1 MALFHAAARAA
12 TTPNTHANSRGSFDV
27 LDFYRFGGALIVAIE
42 HFIIVYLPVSP
53 ATETRAQL
61 VQPLMG
67 FFFALS
73 GFVIMHVYAERMKSL
88 ADFSDYMQKRLARI
102 YPLHI
107 ATLALAMVWGL
118 FATHP
123 QWFTPDAIIPNILLV
138 HAWNTTDHLS
148 FDYPSWS
155 VSAEF
160 FVYLLFPVFLVAVNR
175 AGVWGAL
182 LLPVLSIIPIT
193 WVFHV
198 YGYRSW
204 TLATYDFGCLR
215 AVPSFLAGM
224 AVYRLAAGPF
234 SGLAV
239 PGWVAHGLAV
249 ATVPMM
255 LLGVPNVVM
264 LGVFAALVFLLAC
277 AEPKRRG
284 LFSTPLFRAL
294 ANCSYGFYMLHAF
307 VGLTMLHLVPKF
319 LHLGDAWAFALVVP
333 ALIMTTVLSVLS
345 YHYFEAPARRYFS
358 ALRLPPSHAVSGK
371 RLVLSFRA
379 LIPFL

>member
-1 MALFHAAARAA
+1 MR
-12 TTPNTHANSRGSFDV
+12 PNTHANSRGSFDV
-27 LDFYRFGGALIVAIE
+27 LDFYRFGGAVVVAIE
-42 HFIIVYLPVSP
+42 HFIIVYLPVST
-53 ATETRAQL
+53 ATQTRALL

-73 GFVIMHVYAERMKSL
+73 GFVIMHVYDRRMNSL
-88 ADFSDYMQKRLARI
+88 GDYFDYMQKRLARI

-107 ATLALAMVWGL
+107 ATLGLAILWGL
-118 FATHP
+118 VAAHSY
-123 QWFTPDAIIPNILLV
+123 WFVPDAIIPNVLLL
-138 HAWNTTDHLS
+138 HAWNTTSQLT

-175 AGVWGAL
+175 AGLWGAL
-182 LLPVLSIIPIT
+182 LLPALSIIPIA

-198 YGYRSW
+198 YGFRSW
-204 TLATYDFGCLR
+204 TIATYDFGCLR

-224 AVYRLAAGPF
+224 AIYRLAMVRF
-234 SGLAV
+234 SNLVV
-239 PGWVAHGLAV
+239 PGWAAHGLAV

-277 AEPKRRG
+277 AEPKQPG
-284 LFSTPLFRAL
+284 LFSKPLFRAL

-307 VGLTMLHLVPKF
+307 VGVAMLHLVPKF
-319 LHLGDAWAFALVVP
+319 LHLGDAWAFALVAP
-333 ALIMTTVLSVLS
+333 ALIITTVLSVLS
-345 YHYFEAPARRYFS
+345 FHYFETPARRYFS
-358 ALRLPPSHAVSGK
+358 ALRPPPSYALSGK
-371 RLVLSFRA
+371 RLALSFRSF
-379 LIPFL
+379 IPFL